1 MLLIHNWERISQ
13 YNHCNC
19 VQMGRWL
26 QRGPVDG
33 QTEWSRGLGNVR
45 NGDSWIK
52 AHNLLPGLGFWAL
65 PSLPQ
70 GKERKPPAVSAEV
83 GDLREARQS
92 PA

>member
-1 MLLIHNWERISQ
+1 M
-13 YNHCNC
+13 
-19 VQMGRWL
+19 V
-26 QRGPVDG
+26 P
-33 QTEWSRGLGNVR
+33 GLGNVR

-52 AHNLLPGLGFWAL
+52 AQNLLPGLGLWVL

-70 GKERKPPAVSAEV
+70 GKEMKPPAVSAEV